1 MPIRFACP
9 HCRQKLSVSTRRAG
23 HAADCP
29 RCRRPLTIPAA
40 EPASAPQRT
49 VPEAA
54 SALSADADEA
64 DSRGAAPSP
73 DAAEPPLSFE
83 LDFES
88 QELVYDA
95 ADETAPQASATAQT
109 DLIAVPRMVLYL
121 QGGLLAVVAIVS
133 FVIGLI
139 AGGALSGGGTVT
151 EGSRACTLEG
161 TIHYASG
168 NRRLP
173 DPGAVVAVI
182 PDRGV
187 RPDEKA
193 PIDGLRPDDRAP
205 EETHRGVAIL
215 RELGGSYSRADDRG
229 RFKVQLPE
237 RGKYLVLVISNSR
250 SVNSLDDIQTADLLK
265 LGPFFENAAE
275 LLGRRRYQLT
285 METVR
290 GNRQLNVV
298 FE

>member
-9 HCRQKLSVSTRRAG
+9 HCRQKLSVSTRRASQ
-23 HAADCP
+23 AADCP
-29 RCRRPLTIPAA
+29 RCKQSLTIPSA
-40 EPASAPQRT
+40 EPAVATESKPDKPAP
-49 VPEAA
+49 
-54 SALSADADEA
+54 
-64 DSRGAAPSP
+64 AAPLSP
-73 DAAEPPLSFE
+73 AAAPPVDFDHDHEPL
-83 LDFES
+83 
-88 QELVYDA
+88 ELVYDTP
-95 ADETAPQASATAQT
+95 DEYHGEAGSASPASSPP
-109 DLIAVPRMVLYL
+109 DLIAVPRTVLYL
-121 QGGLLAVVAIVS
+121 QGGLLAVVALVS

-139 AGGALSGGGTVT
+139 AGGAFSGGAAAPTGP
-151 EGSRACTLEG
+151 RACTLEG

-168 NRRLP
+168 NRHLP

-193 PIDGLRPDDRAP
+193 PIDGLRPEDRAP
-205 EETHRGVAIL
+205 DTAHRGLAIL

-229 RFKVQLPE
+229 RFQVELPD

-250 SVNSLDDIQTADLLK
+250 SVESLDDIQTADLLK
-265 LGPFFENAAE
+265 LGPFFDNAAE

-290 GNRQLNVV
+290 GDRQLNVV

>member
-23 HAADCP
+23 HTADCP

-40 EPASAPQRT
+40 EAASVPQRT

-54 SALSADADEA
+54 GTPQANSPV
-64 DSRGAAPSP
+64 AAPPP
-73 DAAEPPLSFE
+73 DVAAPLRSFE

-95 ADETAPQASATAQT
+95 AEETATPASTT
-109 DLIAVPRMVLYL
+109 SHPDLISVPRTVLYL

-139 AGGALSGGGTVT
+139 AGGAFSGGAAAPAGP
-151 EGSRACTLEG
+151 RACTLEG

-173 DPGAVVAVI
+173 DPGAVVTVI

-205 EETHRGVAIL
+205 AETHRGLAIL

-229 RFKVQLPE
+229 RFQVQLPD

-250 SVNSLDDIQTADLLK
+250 SVDSLDDIQTSDLLK
-265 LGPFFENAAE
+265 LGPFFDNAAE

-290 GNRQLNVV
+290 GDRQLNVV

>member
-1 MPIRFACP
+1 M
-9 HCRQKLSVSTRRAG
+9 
-23 HAADCP
+23 
-29 RCRRPLTIPAA
+29 
-40 EPASAPQRT
+40 
-49 VPEAA
+49 
-54 SALSADADEA
+54 
-64 DSRGAAPSP
+64 
-73 DAAEPPLSFE
+73 
-83 LDFES
+83 
-88 QELVYDA
+88 
-95 ADETAPQASATAQT
+95 
-109 DLIAVPRMVLYL
+109 
-121 QGGLLAVVAIVS
+121 VAIVS

-139 AGGALSGGGTVT
+139 AGGALAGGGAVPA
-151 EGSRACTLEG
+151 GARACTLEG

-205 EETHRGVAIL
+205 EETHRGLAIL
-215 RELGGSYSRADDRG
+215 RELGGSYSRADERG
-229 RFKVQLPE
+229 RFQVQLPD

-250 SVNSLDDIQTADLLK
+250 SLESLDDIQTADLLK
-265 LGPFFENAAE
+265 LGPFFDNAAE

-290 GNRQLNVV
+290 GDRQLNVV